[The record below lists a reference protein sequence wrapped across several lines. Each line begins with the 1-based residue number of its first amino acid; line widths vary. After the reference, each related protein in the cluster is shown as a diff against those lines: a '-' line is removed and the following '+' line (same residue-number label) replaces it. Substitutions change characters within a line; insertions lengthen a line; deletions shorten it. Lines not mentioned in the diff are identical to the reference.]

1 MYQAVIY
8 FFLISQVI
16 TKKETW
22 NKYFLTI
29 HWPMKTFFCGHSVGQ
44 HVQANRTCQF
54 TLKTSCRN
62 CNFSVIGDG
71 LLWSAVKFVEGKIPW
86 PLHGISSHIQNNN
99 GWNLDPSNPKI
110 DSLFSTFVLSMLLFV
125 SLSMINYVLLFC
137 FSAAHSD
144 ARLQYSVLV
153 NTVQVVSAAL
163 YFTSP

>member
-1 MYQAVIY
+1 
-8 FFLISQVI
+8 
-16 TKKETW
+16 
-22 NKYFLTI
+22 
-29 HWPMKTFFCGHSVGQ
+29 MKTFFCGHSVGQ

-110 DSLFSTFVLSMLLFV
+110 DCAFYASFCKSEYDQLCSIVLFFSSSFWRSPTVLSAGEYSTSGKCCPLFHFTV
-125 SLSMINYVLLFC
+125 IQGQVKEP
-137 FSAAHSD
+137 
-144 ARLQYSVLV
+144 QYPQKS
-153 NTVQVVSAAL
+153 QV
-163 YFTSP
+163 